1 MQIRLFE
8 DSEEIQLRLKETHHP
23 DAVLSA
29 SKGKNILYFHTHM
42 KFSLAIPGSIS
53 KIFVSIESGSIIVK
67 HPWFSTLHREVPC
80 ATA

>member
-67 HPWFSTLHREVPC
+67 HPWFLTLHREVPC

>member
-8 DSEEIQLRLKETHHP
+8 DSEEIELRLKETHQP
-23 DAVLSA
+23 DTVLSA

-80 ATA
+80 ATV